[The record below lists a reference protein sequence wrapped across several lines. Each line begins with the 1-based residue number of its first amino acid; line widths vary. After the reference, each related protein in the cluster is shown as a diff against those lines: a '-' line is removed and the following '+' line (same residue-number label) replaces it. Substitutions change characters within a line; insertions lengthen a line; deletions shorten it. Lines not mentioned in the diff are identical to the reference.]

1 MKIFIKLLLTR
12 IFMYSFTPYLF
23 IITGISGEVGCMYE
37 SYTYLKKNQSKIIPL
52 FNEMAA
58 GVTIP
63 ANILL
68 YLTIIVAIVYA
79 PGSPFMYIN
88 MMSMKKKAY
97 SDEKKVKAA

>member
-1 MKIFIKLLLTR
+1 
-12 IFMYSFTPYLF
+12 
-23 IITGISGEVGCMYE
+23 MYE
-37 SYTYLKKNQSKIIPL
+37 SFTYLNKNQSKIVPL
-52 FNEMAA
+52 FNDIAA